1 MMQPIV
7 ISFYS
12 DIEGKDYYSR
22 NAKRLMKQL
31 DDLGIEY
38 DIQEKESLGDYRLNC
53 LSKPEYILN
62 KMTEL
67 NRPVIW
73 LDIDS
78 RVHKKLEAFSNIDPS
93 VDVVFSSS
101 TKEQIDEISNQEQA
115 AFIPDDFKLKMLI
128 NGMKASPLYFGNT
141 QRSID
146 FIKSWRTHA
155 ISQVQSED
163 PRFDHEPLFSLFAH
177 WIKAEGIRIQCVG
190 VDYCTWPKN
199 TTCDTVITMGL
210 ADAETKKEKLREM
223 GLEEQLIEWQSGGDK
238 EHEGDSGSLD
248 GYLQ

>member
-1 MMQPIV
+1 MKPIV

-12 DIEGKDYYSR
+12 DIEGGDYYSR

-31 DDLGIEY
+31 DDLDIEY

-62 KMTEL
+62 KMREL

-78 RVHKKLEAFSNIDPS
+78 RVHQKLKAFDDIDSS
-93 VDVVFSSS
+93 VDVIFSSS
-101 TKEQIDEISNQEQA
+101 TKEHIDEISEQEKA
-115 AFIPDDFKLKMLI
+115 AFISDDYKLRMLV

-146 FIKSWRTHA
+146 FLQSWCQSA
-155 ISQVQSED
+155 ISQLQSET
-163 PRFDHEPLFSLFAH
+163 PVFDHEPLFPLFNT
-177 WIKAEGIRIQCVG
+177 WLKAEGIRIQCVG
-190 VDYCTWPKN
+190 VDYCTWPGQ
-199 TTCDTVITMGL
+199 TTTKTVITMGL
-210 ADAETKKEKLREM
+210 ADSETKKETLREM
-223 GLEEQLIEWQSGGDK
+223 GLREQHIEWQSGGDK
-238 EHEGDSGSLD
+238 EHVV
-248 GYLQ
+248 